1 MELKDNERLDDLQ
14 IGGLYIIQDPSE
26 YCFTSD
32 AVALANFAKC
42 KSGGRLVDLCSGSG
56 VIGILMNA
64 KNKIKDVYLVELQ
77 KHLADMSS
85 RSIEYNHLKNFH
97 VVNAPLQNIYKTIGE
112 GVFDT
117 VVCNPPYKKSGT
129 TTLYNAKESISI
141 ARHEIAVT
149 LEDIISESAR
159 LLKFGGD
166 MYICNKE
173 ERLVDIM
180 FLSRKYG
187 LEPKEMKIL
196 SSNSGANVV
205 MLKCRKGG
213 KCGIKILR

>member
-1 MELKDNERLDDLQ
+1 MLKGNERLDDLQ
-14 IGGLYIIQDPSE
+14 IGGLYIIQDPDE

-42 KSGGRLVDLCSGSG
+42 KRGGRVVDLCSGSG

-64 KNKIKDVYLVELQ
+64 KQTIKDVYLVEIQ
-77 KHLADMSS
+77 QHLADMSL
-85 RSIEYNHLKNFH
+85 RSVEYNHLENIH
-97 VVNAPLQNIYKTIGE
+97 VVHAPLQNISASIGE

-117 VVCNPPYKKSGT
+117 VVCNPPYKKSGST
-129 TTLYNAKESISI
+129 RLYNAKESVTI
-141 ARHEIAVT
+141 ARHEVTVT
-149 LEDIISESAR
+149 LEDIIKESDR

-166 MYICNKE
+166 LYICNKE

-187 LEPKEMKIL
+187 LEPKELKIL

-205 MLKCRKGG
+205 LLKCRKGG
-213 KCGIKILR
+213 KSGIKILQ

>member
-14 IGGLYIIQDPSE
+14 IGGLYIIQDPDE

-42 KSGGRLVDLCSGSG
+42 RSGGKLVDLCSGSG

-64 KNKIKDVYLVELQ
+64 KNHISDVYLVEIQ
-77 KHLADMSS
+77 EHLADMSL
-85 RSIEYNHLKNFH
+85 RSVEYNKLTNFH
-97 VVNAPLQNIYKTIGE
+97 VINAPLQGVHSSIGE
-112 GVFDT
+112 GVYDT

-129 TTLYNAKESISI
+129 TTLVNQKDSITI
-141 ARHEIAVT
+141 ARHEVSVT
-149 LEDIISESAR
+149 LEDIIRESER

-173 ERLVDIM
+173 ERLADMV
-180 FLSRKYG
+180 FLSRKYH
-187 LEPKEMKIL
+187 LEPKELKIL
-196 SSNSGANVV
+196 PSTRGANVV
-205 MLKCRKGG
+205 LLKCRKGG
-213 KCGIKILR
+213 KSGMKILL